1 MIIVR
6 NTTSFSYPENYIIL
20 EKDFSILS
28 KIRGKLAHKITTSIV
43 NDINT
48 IPVLV
53 ENIRTPKRIKLGKS
67 VRTGL
72 YKAAKKSGARI
83 SPINV
88 GGPVTVTKDLA
99 PNILSSARRYPN
111 SRRILRKY
119 QKRALENNVGKYQ
132 IVLGPRPSGEAVAH
146 EIGHV
151 INQESK
157 NPVVRRISRI
167 SANPEVRKRH
177 DIGYDLVAGENNP
190 GNHGRSGIKNLV
202 RDFIDSKSILS
213 DEKRAS
219 RNGIKLL
226 KNLGADKETIAASKA
241 NMDTAQEIYRRKGN
255 VNWKTTLRNTIQ
267 TKDKRTGDI
276 FYD

>member
-1 MIIVR
+1 MLIVR
-6 NTTSFSYPENYIIL
+6 NTTSFSYPETYIIL

-48 IPVLV
+48 VPDLV

-88 GGPVTVTKDLA
+88 GGPVTV
-99 PNILSSARRYPN
+99 
-111 SRRILRKY
+111 
-119 QKRALENNVGKYQ
+119 
-132 IVLGPRPSGEAVAH
+132 
-146 EIGHV
+146 
-151 INQESK
+151 
-157 NPVVRRISRI
+157 
-167 SANPEVRKRH
+167 
-177 DIGYDLVAGENNP
+177 
-190 GNHGRSGIKNLV
+190 
-202 RDFIDSKSILS
+202 
-213 DEKRAS
+213 
-219 RNGIKLL
+219 
-226 KNLGADKETIAASKA
+226 SKA